1 MALQHADIIVS
12 DGQKIIHISQESIV
26 YTGMLIVMKSRRYQ
40 ATHFLQ
46 VVHLQPCFHTW
57 ASYEVVEGLTDICR
71 VRLIMVC
78 DKLVAG
84 SDRSKEVHH
93 AIEINLARA
102 YQSMPRKY
110 ERNDRYK
117 FSSVG

>member
-1 MALQHADIIVS
+1 M
-12 DGQKIIHISQESIV
+12 
-26 YTGMLIVMKSRRYQ
+26 
-40 ATHFLQ
+40 
-46 VVHLQPCFHTW
+46 
-57 ASYEVVEGLTDICR
+57 
-71 VRLIMVC
+71 RLIMVC

-84 SDRSKEVHH
+84 SDHSKEVHH

-117 FSSVG
+117 FSAVG